1 MSTLTALVLVSA
13 LALSACANGDGQ
25 EEPIDEPTAGA
36 EASAEGAAADAA
48 EDGGEDEE
56 QIEPSD
62 RPTFEA
68 GGPSPRLAVTYDGGV
83 SVIDGATLEVL
94 GDFSAQGFVRVN
106 PAGDG
111 RHVFLAE
118 GDSFRLLDAGTWGE
132 SHGDHNDYY
141 TTDPL
146 LTDIAVDGDTPAHV
160 VAH

>member
-1 MSTLTALVLVSA
+1 MTAPLPLLVEFTVPGKPVPKARPRVAQDSRGR
-13 LALSACANGDGQ
+13 NR
-25 EEPIDEPTAGA
+25 TYA

-56 QIEPSD
+56 QVEPSD
-62 RPTFEA
+62 RPTHEA

-94 GDFSAQGFVRVN
+94 GDFRAQDFVRVN

-132 SHGDHNDYY
+132 PHGDHNHYY
-141 TTDPL
+141 STDPL
-146 LTDIAVDGDTPAHV
+146 RS
-160 VAH
+160 